1 MESFGRFPQE
11 LTAFGVTAQGYAFDG
26 IVAQESFSPPA
37 VQPAIFT
44 AGQPNTMELP
54 GVIDSAT
61 RRHPPSADLPYEPHP
76 GLRGIA
82 WADDT
87 IEADCDGKRI
97 GILIVTYNAIT
108 TLPSVLKRI
117 TPNVW
122 KNVEEIAVFDD
133 ASQDATYEL
142 AVGMKMLRSIPKLTV
157 LKQRRNLGY
166 GGNQKAGYRY
176 FMAKGFDVVVLLHGD
191 GQYAPEI
198 LSHLYHPIVS
208 GRADAVFG
216 SRMMRSYGGP
226 LKGGMPLYKYAGN
239 RILSSFEN
247 RSLGMKLTE
256 FHSGYR
262 AYNLHALRTI
272 DLSDMTDDFHFDT
285 EIIIKLHHQHHD
297 IQEVPIP
304 TYYGSEICRVNG
316 MKYAR
321 NVARSVRRYKQ
332 TCRSVSCYPEFK
344 EYFVHYPIK
353 QSKYSSHY
361 YARQLTGSN
370 CDVLDVGCGEGFFAA
385 ELKKD
390 SNRVTGID
398 RLPVAEKNGAMERYF
413 TADLDQGIA
422 PVIEQLAEKRF
433 DRVLLLDVLE
443 HLKQPDRLLMQCGQV
458 LKPDGAIVVSL
469 PNVANITV
477 RLMLLFGKFNY
488 TERGILDRTH
498 CRFFTR
504 KTARKLLKENHY
516 RILEEKITLMPL
528 ELVFGLKCENPI
540 MRILNRSLAMITK
553 ALPTLFGYQFV
564 YLAKPSQSRCSNAP
578 IAVER

>member
-1 MESFGRFPQE
+1 MMFSSQPNMIDPLPISDSDAPQT
-11 LTAFGVTAQGYAFDG
+11 L
-26 IVAQESFSPPA
+26 
-37 VQPAIFT
+37 QPAEVPE
-44 AGQPNTMELP
+44 AL
-54 GVIDSAT
+54 
-61 RRHPPSADLPYEPHP
+61 HPA
-76 GLRGIA
+76 LRDIPWQGDA
-82 WADDT
+82 LK
-87 IEADCDGKRI
+87 ADCHGKRI

-108 TLPSVLKRI
+108 TLPDVLKRI

-122 KNVEEIAVFDD
+122 NNVEEIAVFDD

-142 AVGMKMLRSIPKLTV
+142 AVGMKILRSMPKLKV

-176 FMAKGFDVVVLLHGD
+176 FMDKGFDAVVLLHGD

-198 LSHLYHPIVS
+198 LSHLYHPIVA

-216 SRMMRSYGGP
+216 SRMMRTYGGP
-226 LKGGMPLYKYAGN
+226 LKGGMPLYKYLGN

-247 RSLGMKLTE
+247 RSLGMQLTE

-262 AYNLHALRTI
+262 AYNLHALRNI
-272 DLSDMTDDFHFDT
+272 DLTDMTNDFHFDT
-285 EIIIKLHHQHHD
+285 EIIIKLHHQHYL
-297 IQEVPIP
+297 IEEVPIP

-321 NVARSVRRYKQ
+321 NVARAITRYKQ

-353 QSKYSSHY
+353 HSRYSSHY

-370 CDVLDVGCGEGFFAA
+370 RDVLDLGCGQGFFAE

-390 SNRVTGID
+390 NNRVTGVDVLPAAD
-398 RLPVAEKNGAMERYF
+398 RNDSLERYF
-413 TADLDQGIA
+413 RADLDDGIK
-422 PVIEQLAEKRF
+422 PVIEELAGKRF

-443 HLKQPDRLLMQCGQV
+443 HLKNPERLLNQCRDV
-458 LKPDGAIVVSL
+458 LKPDGAVVVSL

-477 RLMLLFGKFNY
+477 RLMLLLGNFDY

-498 CRFFTR
+498 LRFFTR
-504 KTARKLLKENHY
+504 KTARQFLQKHHF
-516 RILEEKITLMPL
+516 RIVDEKITVMPL
-528 ELVFGLKCENPI
+528 ELVLRLQPNSPVLKF
-540 MRILNRSLAMITK
+540 LNGSLSVITRVF
-553 ALPTLFGYQFV
+553 PTIFGYQFV
-564 YLAKPSQSRCSNAP
+564 FLAKASGTDL
-578 IAVER
+578 